1 MAPSTT
7 LMAVWSSIAYFGPG
21 MVLNGTG
28 RVVVSSRPISLTARA
43 GVGTRVP
50 GWPPAA
56 RVAVAGPAGG
66 GAEHPPCRASICL
79 DGYVTVWFST
89 VMIATATE
97 QLDAAFIALADPTR
111 RAIVARLAHGD
122 ATVTELAKPF
132 PMSMPAISKHLKVLE
147 RSGLITRSRHAQTR
161 PCHLEREPLDAALD
175 WIENSRRVWNAR
187 FDKLEAHLHTVQ
199 TSPSEK
205 GSS

>member
-1 MAPSTT
+1 M
-7 LMAVWSSIAYFGPG
+7 
-21 MVLNGTG
+21 
-28 RVVVSSRPISLTARA
+28 
-43 GVGTRVP
+43 
-50 GWPPAA
+50 
-56 RVAVAGPAGG
+56 
-66 GAEHPPCRASICL
+66 
-79 DGYVTVWFST
+79 TV
-89 VMIATATE
+89 TATE

-122 ATVTELAKPF
+122 ATVTELARPF
-132 PMSMPAISKHLKVLE
+132 PVSMPAISKHLKVLE
-147 RSGLITRSRHAQTR
+147 RSGLITRSRQAQTR

-199 TSPSEK
+199 TSPSQK